1 MDDWSLACLFLILFM
16 FFVLVYGKAVSFD
29 AERRYGKAVGK
40 STFQNVNSAEPQI
53 LPISFAI
60 PLSMF
65 RVPGKKTDEFSKL
78 VPRDRKTYIYNT
90 EDEYYAQ
97 YQHSKFG
104 ITMSKAGHDSMR
116 HYEIIAAGAIPHFKN
131 LHLVPKNTMHTF
143 PRDIV
148 TRAMNGENYEKCL
161 AELQEYARKHLTTE
175 ALGKYFLDATRAKD
189 AKILFVSQPSLIGAN
204 VDYQRDCLA
213 IGLLQ
218 SERLRST
225 PHGVEAADRLR
236 STPTGV
242 EAAGRLRSTPTG
254 VEVDFYEDLPWLFD
268 DYPGDCSSLY
278 GMGYSIC
285 KKVPASKHRLVLK
298 SDVFNKIYDL
308 IIVATS
314 SSNFKLDPE
323 ITKWL
328 EKQSTVPKALIIG
341 NDGSFTSKF
350 ALELANRSYSFP
362 FQFIFV
368 RELN

>member
-1 MDDWSLACLFLILFM
+1 MAKPAPKGVEAASRFRSTPVEAPLGVDWPIICLFLILFM
-16 FFVLVYGKAVSFD
+16 FLTLLWGAKCRS
-29 AERRYGKAVGK
+29 
-40 STFQNVNSAEPQI
+40 STTENFRSVVV

-65 RVPGKKTDEFSKL
+65 RDPGKKTDEFSKL
-78 VPRDRKTYIYNT
+78 IPGDRKTYIYKT

-97 YQHSKFG
+97 YQRSKFG
-104 ITMSKAGHDSMR
+104 ITMSKAGHDCMR

-175 ALGKYFLDATRAKD
+175 ALGKYFLEKVGLVAKSDDRSAKRFVAKSDAQRRL
-189 AKILFVSQPSLIGAN
+189 LFISEPSLVGTNI
-204 VDYQRDCLA
+204 DYQRDCLA
-213 IGLLQ
+213 IGLLESQ
-218 SERLRST
+218 
-225 PHGVEAADRLR
+225 
-236 STPTGV
+236 
-242 EAAGRLRSTPTG
+242 G

-298 SDVFNKIYDL
+298 SDVFNKIYDF

-314 SSNFKLDPE
+314 SSHFKLSPD
-323 ITKWL
+323 ITKWI

-341 NDGSFTSKF
+341 NDGSFTSKL
-350 ALELANRSYSFP
+350 ALELARKNYSFP

>member
-1 MDDWSLACLFLILFM
+1 MAKPASFTGVEAPLGVDWPIICLFLILFM
-16 FFVLVYGKAVSFD
+16 FLTLLWSAKCRS
-29 AERRYGKAVGK
+29 
-40 STFQNVNSAEPQI
+40 STTENFRSVVV

-65 RVPGKKTDEFSKL
+65 RDPGKKTDEFSKL
-78 VPRDRKTYIYNT
+78 IPGDRKTYKT

-97 YQHSKFG
+97 YQRSKFG
-104 ITMSKAGHDSMR
+104 ITMSKAGHDCMR

-175 ALGKYFLDATRAKD
+175 ALGKYFLEKVGLAAKSDDRSAKRDAQRRL
-189 AKILFVSQPSLIGAN
+189 LFISEPSLIGTN
-204 VDYQRDCLA
+204 IDYQRDCLA
-213 IGLLQ
+213 IGLL
-218 SERLRST
+218 ERLRST
-225 PHGVEAADRLR
+225 PQGIDL
-236 STPTGV
+236 
-242 EAAGRLRSTPTG
+242 
-254 VEVDFYEDLPWLFD
+254 DFYEDLPWLFD

-285 KKVPASKHRLVLK
+285 KKVPASEHRLVLK
-298 SDVFNKIYDL
+298 SDVFNKIYDF

-314 SSNFKLDPE
+314 SSHFKLSPD
-323 ITKWL
+323 ITKWI

-341 NDGSFTSKF
+341 NDGSFTSKL